1 MELWDI
7 YDEFR
12 NPKGYV
18 HERGK
23 HIERGDYHLV
33 VHVWIV
39 NDKGEY
45 LIQRRQPWKH
55 GWPNMWDCAAGGSAL
70 IKENTKEA
78 SIREV
83 KEEIGVDLDEKNME
97 KLFSLKFTKG
107 FDDVWF
113 VKQNVD
119 IDKISLQYEEVAEV
133 KWAKKEEIKKMVQE
147 GSFIPFKYLDTL
159 FEIIQSNLEI
169 KKANKSEWKELLE
182 LQRKV
187 FMPLYEKYEDKET
200 SPVFELEEHFKERF
214 DSGDYYKILY
224 NKELLIGGINVKAI
238 EPGKMKLRIIN
249 ILKEYENKKI
259 GQEVVKRIEFMYP
272 EAIEWSVIT
281 MLNEE
286 RNCHFYEKLGYTKT
300 DNKIKVNEKM
310 TLIEYIKKDNINKL
324 EPLNK

>member
-1 MELWDI
+1 
-7 YDEFR
+7 
-12 NPKGYV
+12 
-18 HERGK
+18 
-23 HIERGDYHLV
+23 
-33 VHVWIV
+33 
-39 NDKGEY
+39 
-45 LIQRRQPWKH
+45 
-55 GWPNMWDCAAGGSAL
+55 
-70 IKENTKEA
+70 
-78 SIREV
+78 
-83 KEEIGVDLDEKNME
+83 
-97 KLFSLKFTKG
+97 
-107 FDDVWF
+107 
-113 VKQNVD
+113 
-119 IDKISLQYEEVAEV
+119 
-133 KWAKKEEIKKMVQE
+133 MVQE
-147 GSFIPFKYLDTL
+147 GSFIPYKYLDTL

-169 KKANKSEWKELLE
+169 KKENKSEWKELLE

-281 MLNEE
+281 ILNEE
-286 RNCHFYEKLGYTKT
+286 RNCHFYEKLWYTKT